1 MAYLENPNYLFNTFG
16 CFQRWFQQSRGKPGD
31 WPALLRLHASALQ
44 VSIESHWIKGLDLK
58 TAVGISTME
67 LKDR

>member
-1 MAYLENPNYLFNTFG
+1 MAYLENPNYLFSTFG

-31 WPALLRLHASALQ
+31 WPALLWLHASALQ

-58 TAVGISTME
+58 TAVGISIME